1 MAPGNDTPGNGS
13 PSDGAGNGPNG
24 GGRAR
29 EPLTADSVPGEA
41 PEAAALPRKPGRAES
56 RWLRG
61 LQGHARGPL
70 TVAIAAPLVAG
81 VLVVFQAFLLAHV
94 LDRAISGHA
103 AAADLLPGVIAFALL
118 IIGRALIGR
127 VGEEAGA
134 VAAER
139 IKALLRRSL
148 FASLMAAPPAWVRG
162 RASGA
167 MASVLMEQVEAIDG
181 FFSRFLPA
189 MIAAAVLPIAFA
201 VTVMPFEP
209 IAGLLFFVSAPM
221 IPLFMALVGWGAEAA
236 SRRHLNAFARLSG
249 FFADRVRGIA
259 TLKLYGRAEAEA
271 DAVKAASDDLHQ
283 RTLAV
288 MRIAFLSSAV
298 LEFFAALGVAGVA
311 LYIGLTYLDLISIWS
326 LPLTLQTGLFCLVMA
341 PEVYLP
347 LRVLAAHYHD
357 RANALAAVNEIGAA
371 FDSLPAIEAEPGNAA
386 APAPAAAH
394 PVAALGLDIGRLR
407 LSTPDGARMLLDGV
421 DLAIAPGEHVAII
434 GESGIGKSTLIEALC
449 RLRAFEGDIRLG
461 GRALA
466 DIDEAELRATM
477 AVLGQRPHLFR
488 GTLADNIRLGRRDAS
503 DAAVAEAARLAG
515 VSAFADSLPDG
526 LATFVG
532 ERGHGVSGGEA
543 QRVALA
549 RIFLRDPAVILL
561 DEPTAHLDGDTEH
574 RVLDAIAAFARGRT
588 LVVAT
593 HSPAVAQ
600 RMDRIFRIAGGG
612 LMPVPHRRGRRDGTA
627 AADGQA

>member
-1 MAPGNDTPGNGS
+1 MAPGNDRPGNGRS
-13 PSDGAGNGPNG
+13 GAGAGADDG
-24 GGRAR
+24 GQAR
-29 EPLTADSVPGEA
+29 EPSPVDSAVGEA
-41 PEAAALPRKPGRAES
+41 AEAAALPRKPGRAES

-70 TVAIAAPLVAG
+70 MIAIAAPLVAG

-103 AAADLLPGVIAFALL
+103 PARDLLPGVIAFALI

-148 FASLMAAPPAWVRG
+148 FSHLMAAPPAWVRG

-326 LPLTLQTGLFCLVMA
+326 VPLTLQIGLFCLVMA

-371 FDSLPAIEAEPGNAA
+371 FDSLPAVDAEPESAP

-407 LSTPDGARMLLDGV
+407 LATPDDARMLLDGV

-488 GTLADNIRLGRRDAS
+488 GTLADNIRLGRREAD

-549 RIFLRDPAVILL
+549 RIFLRDPAIILL
-561 DEPTAHLDGDTEH
+561 DEPTAHLDGDTER
-574 RVLDAIAAFARGRT
+574 RVLDAVVAFARGRT